1 MAKVEKLLS
10 FIMKWEA
17 GLNLVKYGN
26 LPLDQQFL
34 QAKKTGFA
42 NDPAD
47 SGGAT
52 MVGVTLGIYTEYCR
66 RMKKGKPSV
75 AQLKA
80 MTYQEWLSIVK
91 MFYWNRW
98 KADDIK
104 SQKVANILVDWVWS
118 SGVWGI
124 KKPQSVLGTAVDG
137 LVGSKTLQL
146 VNKADPDLLF
156 KSLYDARVDYIN
168 DIVFSSIV
176 RYEKRI
182 GRKATEN
189 ELMKYT
195 NKRFKNGWM
204 RRLNDIVNL
213 KD

>member
-52 MVGVTLGIYTEYCR
+52 MVGVTLGTYTEYCR

-137 LVGSKTLQL
+137 LVGSKTLQS

-182 GRKATEN
+182 GRKAAEN

-213 KD
+213 KE

>member
-1 MAKVEKLLS
+1 
-10 FIMKWEA
+10 
-17 GLNLVKYGN
+17 
-26 LPLDQQFL
+26 
-34 QAKKTGFA
+34 
-42 NDPAD
+42 
-47 SGGAT
+47 
-52 MVGVTLGIYTEYCR
+52 
-66 RMKKGKPSV
+66 
-75 AQLKA
+75 
-80 MTYQEWLSIVK
+80 
-91 MFYWNRW
+91 
-98 KADDIK
+98 
-104 SQKVANILVDWVWS
+104 VANILVDWVWS

-137 LVGSKTLQL
+137 LVGSKTLQS

>member
-42 NDPAD
+42 NDTAD

-52 MVGVTLGIYTEYCR
+52 MVGVTLGTYTEYCR

-137 LVGSKTLQL
+137 LVGSKTLQS

-156 KSLYDARVDYIN
+156 KLLYDARVDYIN

>member
-1 MAKVEKLLS
+1 
-10 FIMKWEA
+10 
-17 GLNLVKYGN
+17 VKYGN

-52 MVGVTLGIYTEYCR
+52 MVGVTLGTYTEYCR

-137 LVGSKTLQL
+137 LVGSKTLQS